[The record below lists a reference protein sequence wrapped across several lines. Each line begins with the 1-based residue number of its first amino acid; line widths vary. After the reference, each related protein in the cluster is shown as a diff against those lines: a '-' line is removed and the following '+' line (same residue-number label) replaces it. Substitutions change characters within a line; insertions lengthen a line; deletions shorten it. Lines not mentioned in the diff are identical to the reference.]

1 MGEEEEEDGVRDA
14 LSSGEMLG
22 SAWLIPPGPSSRPP
36 QAVLI
41 IPLVDKNSGTVV
53 CVILVHC
60 GQLSDSDEQ
69 NLRALERHALVA
81 FRRLQ
86 ALQKLQP
93 WPQVSLSTSSS
104 QTSLAKPEKAPESSY
119 SDLDCKILQ
128 LCGELY
134 DLDAAS
140 LQLKVI
146 NYLKQETQSL
156 CCCLLLVSED
166 NHQLF
171 CQSYEIR
178 IPADQGIAGHVA
190 TTGKILNIKDAYS
203 HPLFYRGVDD
213 STGFRTRNILCFPI
227 KNESQEVIG
236 VAELV
241 NKINGPWF
249 SKFDEDLATAFS
261 IYCGISIAHSLLY
274 KKVNE
279 AQYRSHLANEMM
291 MYHMKVS
298 DDEYTKLLSEGIQP
312 VSTIDPNFASFT
324 YTPRSLPED
333 DTSMAILSMLQDMN
347 FINTYKMDRQTLT
360 RFCLMVKKGYRDP
373 PYHNWMHAFSVSH
386 FCYLLYKN
394 LELVNYLE
402 DIEIFALFISCMCHD
417 LDHRGTNNSFQV
429 ASKSVLAALYSSE
442 GSVMERHHFAQAI
455 AILNSQ
461 GCNIFDH
468 FSRKD
473 YQRMLDLMRDIIL
486 ATDLAHHL
494 RIFKDLQKMAE
505 VGYDP
510 KNKQH
515 RSLLLCLLMTSCDLS
530 DQTKGWKTTRKIA
543 ELIYKEFFSQGDL
556 EKAMGNSPLEM
567 MDREKAY
574 IPELQIS
581 FMEHIAMPI
590 YKLLQDLF
598 PKAAELYERV
608 ASNREQWTKVSH
620 KFTIRGLPS
629 NNSLDFLDEDYD
641 PQAPD
646 PQLNGCLDPEV
657 GQPPEATA
665 EVFKKASPNG
675 KLTVYLGKRDFV
687 DHIDVVD
694 PVDGVVLVDPEYL
707 KERKVFVT
715 LTCAFRYG
723 REDLDVLG
731 LTFRKDLFVANS
743 QAFPPVPEEKKPLTR
758 LQERL
763 IKKLGEH
770 AYPFTFEI
778 PPNLPCSVTLQPG
791 PEDTGKACG
800 VDYEVKAFCAEN
812 LEEKIHKRN
821 SVRLV
826 IRKVQ
831 YAPERPGPQ
840 PMAETTRQ
848 FLMSDKPLHLE
859 ASLDK
864 EVGKDWGRNAGGV
877 TPGTSPSTCSGP
889 LQIYYHGEPISVNV
903 HVTNNTNKT
912 VKKIKISVRQY
923 ADICL
928 FNTAQYKCPVA
939 VEDADDMVAPSS
951 TFCKVYTLT
960 PFLAN
965 NREKRG
971 LALDGKLK
979 HEDTNLASS
988 TLLRDGANKEILG
1001 IIVSYKVKVK
1011 LVVSRGGDVAVELPF
1026 TLMHPKPREEPAHR
1040 DIPENEA
1047 PIDTN
1052 LIELDTND
1060 DDIVFEDFA
1069 RQRLKGMKDD
1079 KEDEEERTNSP
1090 QLNDR

>member
-1 MGEEEEEDGVRDA
+1 MG
-14 LSSGEMLG
+14 
-22 SAWLIPPGPSSRPP
+22 
-36 QAVLI
+36 
-41 IPLVDKNSGTVV
+41 DKGT
-53 CVILVHC
+53 
-60 GQLSDSDEQ
+60 
-69 NLRALERHALVA
+69 R
-81 FRRLQ
+81 
-86 ALQKLQP
+86 
-93 WPQVSLSTSSS
+93 
-104 QTSLAKPEKAPESSY
+104 
-119 SDLDCKILQ
+119 
-128 LCGELY
+128 
-134 DLDAAS
+134 
-140 LQLKVI
+140 
-146 NYLKQETQSL
+146 
-156 CCCLLLVSED
+156 
-166 NHQLF
+166 
-171 CQSYEIR
+171 
-178 IPADQGIAGHVA
+178 
-190 TTGKILNIKDAYS
+190 
-203 HPLFYRGVDD
+203 
-213 STGFRTRNILCFPI
+213 
-227 KNESQEVIG
+227 
-236 VAELV
+236 
-241 NKINGPWF
+241 
-249 SKFDEDLATAFS
+249 
-261 IYCGISIAHSLLY
+261 
-274 KKVNE
+274 
-279 AQYRSHLANEMM
+279 
-291 MYHMKVS
+291 
-298 DDEYTKLLSEGIQP
+298 
-312 VSTIDPNFASFT
+312 
-324 YTPRSLPED
+324 
-333 DTSMAILSMLQDMN
+333 
-347 FINTYKMDRQTLT
+347 
-360 RFCLMVKKGYRDP
+360 
-373 PYHNWMHAFSVSH
+373 
-386 FCYLLYKN
+386 
-394 LELVNYLE
+394 
-402 DIEIFALFISCMCHD
+402 
-417 LDHRGTNNSFQV
+417 
-429 ASKSVLAALYSSE
+429 
-442 GSVMERHHFAQAI
+442 
-455 AILNSQ
+455 
-461 GCNIFDH
+461 
-468 FSRKD
+468 
-473 YQRMLDLMRDIIL
+473 
-486 ATDLAHHL
+486 
-494 RIFKDLQKMAE
+494 
-505 VGYDP
+505 
-510 KNKQH
+510 
-515 RSLLLCLLMTSCDLS
+515 
-530 DQTKGWKTTRKIA
+530 
-543 ELIYKEFFSQGDL
+543 
-556 EKAMGNSPLEM
+556 
-567 MDREKAY
+567 
-574 IPELQIS
+574 
-581 FMEHIAMPI
+581 
-590 YKLLQDLF
+590 
-598 PKAAELYERV
+598 
-608 ASNREQWTKVSH
+608 
-620 KFTIRGLPS
+620 
-629 NNSLDFLDEDYD
+629 
-641 PQAPD
+641 
-646 PQLNGCLDPEV
+646 
-657 GQPPEATA
+657 
-665 EVFKKASPNG
+665 VFKKASPNG

-743 QAFPPVPEEKKPLTR
+743 QAFPPVPEDRKPLTR

-864 EVGKDWGRNAGGV
+864 E
-877 TPGTSPSTCSGP
+877 
-889 LQIYYHGEPISVNV
+889 IYYHGEPISVNV

-1040 DIPENEA
+1040 DVPENEA

-1052 LIELDTND
+1052 LIELDTKRSTVRKHPSPCRGASLRCPHAVPVVSLGCLCCTIGVKAHLRAWAAMGD
-1060 DDIVFEDFA
+1060 PGGGGGGGDGRRFGGALVQWCGLGEDLGLQYEILMQQYEVLGWLWGC
-1069 RQRLKGMKDD
+1069 R
-1079 KEDEEERTNSP
+1079 RTFGGGFGAAI
-1090 QLNDR
+1090 